1 MVALLVVVALVDAL
15 PSLGADV
22 GGVLTLV
29 PIFSLA
35 VAALWGRL
43 RWRTVL
49 VAAAATAVVLG
60 VALAVDLSRP
70 PDARTH
76 LARFVTGGGTS
87 SSVGGKVGQNLDT
100 YAALPPLGVVV
111 AITVGFA
118 LLLWRRRFRTALPPG
133 SPARIGVAAAL
144 GVALLGNLLNDSGPI
159 VSLLAM
165 SIIAPSLVVRSA
177 APEEPPPTI
186 LRPHPPPASAAAT
199 GPSVAV

>member
-1 MVALLVVVALVDAL
+1 MVALLVLVALADAL
-15 PSLGADV
+15 PSLGGDV

-35 VAALWGRL
+35 VAALWSRL

-49 VAAAATAVVLG
+49 VAGAATALVLA

-87 SSVGGKVGQNLDT
+87 SSIGGKLDQVLDT
-100 YAALPPLGVVV
+100 YAAMPLLAGVV

-118 LLLWRRRFRTALPPG
+118 LLLWRRRFLTALPPG

-144 GVALLGNLLNDSGPI
+144 GVALVGNVLNDSGPI
-159 VSLLAM
+159 VTLLAM
-165 SIIAPSLVVRSA
+165 SIIAPSLVVRSVA
-177 APEEPPPTI
+177 AEQPPPKI
-186 LRPHPPPASAAAT
+186 LPPQPDPRSLSAA
-199 GPSVAV
+199 S